1 MLRIL
6 LRFFASKNSEQIVE
20 KLSDSYLMRRFAQ
33 ICVSVFYRGKSIA
46 QEATQDRFKDLNRD
60 KLNSFL
66 DKFQNNLK
74 EEAEKA
80 RKSINNDPKKWT

>member
-1 MLRIL
+1 M
-6 LRFFASKNSEQIVE
+6 VE

-46 QEATQDRFKDLNRD
+46 QEVTEDRFKDLNRD

-66 DKFQNNLK
+66 DKFQKNLK

-80 RKSINNDPKKWT
+80 KESFKNDSKK